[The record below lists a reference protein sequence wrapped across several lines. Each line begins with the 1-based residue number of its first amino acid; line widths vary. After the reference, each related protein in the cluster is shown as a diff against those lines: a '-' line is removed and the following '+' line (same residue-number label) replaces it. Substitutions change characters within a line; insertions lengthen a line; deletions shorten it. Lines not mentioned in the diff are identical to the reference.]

1 MMCSA
6 TNVRYEATTAEGAQG
21 AVTHGEVVVDGR
33 DYLIPTGGQE
43 WRVRWFPPA
52 AEPVGTAH
60 GAAAVCV
67 ADDRVVLVSD
77 DGERWGIPG
86 GRPEAGEDWA
96 ATLRREVLE
105 EACAVVT
112 ACELLG
118 FSRGVCT
125 RGPQRGLA
133 LVRSIWRADVR
144 LEPWRPRFE
153 MTHRR
158 LAPAAEAL
166 RLTIAAEP
174 RMAPFYRRFFLE
186 AGLPATADGG

>member
-1 MMCSA
+1 M
-6 TNVRYEATTAEGAQG
+6 
-21 AVTHGEVVVDGR
+21 THDEVVVDGR
-33 DYLIPTGGQE
+33 DYIVQTGGQD

-52 AEPVGTAH
+52 AEPPGTAH

-67 ADDRVVLVSD
+67 ADNQVVLISD

-86 GRPEAGEDWA
+86 GRAEPGEDWA
-96 ATLRREVLE
+96 DTLRREVLE

-112 ACELLG
+112 ARRLLG

-125 RGPQRGLA
+125 RGPQHGLV
-133 LVRSIWRADVR
+133 LVRSVWRADVR
-144 LEPWRPRFE
+144 LEPWQPRFE

-174 RMAPFYRRFFLE
+174 RMAPIYRRVFLE
-186 AGLPATADGG
+186 AGLPAMADGG